1 MVFSNSIN
9 QNEESYDMIIN
20 NKNDNL
26 QKKYIRMSYNPHSKD
41 ENVEFYSE
49 YKSINKN
56 IQKQLRNKG
65 YNRNNNINSNMDR
78 NIEIRIDLDNFNSN
92 SKNREIY
99 LDKKDFMKNIKE
111 INDLDYIDNVPEED
125 NNKLI
130 LKYNNIYN
138 ENKNIYL
145 NKKNYKNQ
153 KSINNTSEKK
163 EIKNYNRIINRNN
176 NLVIPQKETKTDK
189 KKENIRYSKN
199 ITQKEL
205 YNNFTENKYFLW

>member
-1 MVFSNSIN
+1 MV
-9 QNEESYDMIIN
+9 MIIN
-20 NKNDNL
+20 NKNENL
-26 QKKYIRMSYNPHSKD
+26 QKKYIRMSYNPHSMD
-41 ENVEFYSE
+41 ENVEFYSA
-49 YKSINKN
+49 YKTINKN

-65 YNRNNNINSNMDR
+65 YNRNNNINSNKDR

-92 SKNREIY
+92 SKSKEIY

-125 NNKLI
+125 N
-130 LKYNNIYN
+130 NNIYN

-189 KKENIRYSKN
+189 KKLKQ
-199 ITQKEL
+199 IT
-205 YNNFTENKYFLW
+205 YANKIQEKC